1 MRFGLRILWK
11 DRGFTLT
18 VVATLALCIAAN
30 TSIFA
35 VVNAVLLKPLPF
47 AESERLAVIFN
58 SYPGAGAVRAS
69 NGVPDYYDRLAQMPA
84 FEDIAMYRSMGV
96 TIGGQGGD
104 VERVTSMPVT
114 PSFFRLL
121 RTQPYRG
128 QLFPERDVEVGQTR
142 RAVLS
147 YALWQR
153 LFGGRDD
160 AIGRDL
166 RINGEPFAIVGVLP
180 ADFRFIDPEVQL
192 WLPAAF
198 SAEERGDDRRHS
210 NNWQQMA
217 RLQPGATIE
226 QAQAQVDAIN
236 AANLERF
243 PQLKQVLI
251 NAGFHTRVKLLH
263 DDLVEE
269 SSRTLYLLWGGVLAV
284 LLIGCVNIANLVS
297 VRASTRARELATRH
311 ALGASVQQL
320 SRQIFTETMLI
331 ALVGGAAGLALGWL
345 ALNAAGPLALD
356 RLPRGDEIGLDARS
370 VVFVLALVALVGLG
384 VGLFPVM
391 ALRHADLG
399 QIVREEGRSGTASRR
414 TRVVR
419 RVLVASQVA
428 FALMLLVG
436 AGLLLASFQRVLA
449 VDPGFEPDRV
459 LTGSLTLPPARYKD
473 AAAVHAATD
482 RILGAIRAL
491 PGIEAVGVTT
501 TVPMSG
507 DHSDSVIFA
516 EGYQPAPGESLIS
529 PSQVSISPGYLE
541 AMQTEL
547 LSGRF
552 FDERDVSVGGQGS
565 TPQAG
570 AQGTE
575 RTIIID
581 EQLARK
587 FWPNQDPIGRHM
599 WFPSDVQ
606 NLMEPPPR
614 DQWMRVVGVVENVR
628 LDGLVDGPAFRTV
641 GVYYMPIRQSGA
653 RRMSLAIRTAQ
664 EPSSVIGAIR
674 TQIGS
679 IDPELPF
686 FGVRTM
692 NERVELS
699 LADRRTPM
707 LLALTFAGVALFL
720 AAIGIYGVLAYQV
733 SQRSRE
739 IGIRLALGA
748 ATSSIFGMV
757 LREGAAIVT
766 AGALAGLAGAF
777 LLRQTLQSQLYG
789 IGAMDPIVIGTVA
802 GVLVIVALAAILLPA
817 RRAARVDPV
826 HALMG
831 Q

>member
-1 MRFGLRILWK
+1 MDRLLQDLRFGLRILWK

-18 VVATLALCIAAN
+18 TAATLALCIAAN

-47 AESERLAVIFN
+47 PEPERLAVLFN

-84 FEDIAMYRSMGV
+84 LEEIAMYRLGGV

-114 PSFFRLL
+114 PSFFRVL
-121 RTQPYRG
+121 RAQPHRG
-128 QLFPERDVEVGQTR
+128 QLFTEQDAEVGQAR
-142 RAVLS
+142 KAVLS
-147 YALWQR
+147 YAAWQR

-166 RINGEPFAIVGVLP
+166 RINGVAHQIVGVLP
-180 ADFRFIDPEVQL
+180 AAFRFVDPEVQL
-192 WLPAAF
+192 WTPVAF
-198 SAEERGDDRRHS
+198 TAEDRSDQRRHS

-217 RLQPGATIE
+217 RLKPGATVE

-243 PQLKQVLI
+243 PHLKEVLQ
-251 NAGFHTRVKLLH
+251 NAGFHTRVKPFH
-263 DDLVEE
+263 ADLVEE
-269 SSRTLYLLWGGVLAV
+269 ARPTLYLLWGGVIAV
-284 LLIGCVNIANLVS
+284 LVIGCVNITNLVS

-311 ALGASVQQL
+311 ALGASIQQL
-320 SRQIFTETMLI
+320 SRQILTETVLLASI
-331 ALVGGAAGLALGWL
+331 GGLAGLALGWF
-345 ALNAAGPLALD
+345 ALRAAGPLALD
-356 RLPRGDEIGLDARS
+356 QLPRGEAITLDVTS
-370 VVFVLALVALVGLG
+370 LLFVLGLVVVVGII

-419 RVLVASQVA
+419 RVLVTSQVA
-428 FALMLLVG
+428 FALVLLVG

-449 VDPGFEPDRV
+449 VDPGFEAERV
-459 LTGSLTLPPARYKD
+459 LTGSLNFPVARYAD
-473 AAAVHAATD
+473 ADAVRTATA
-482 RILGAIRAL
+482 RILEAVRAL
-491 PGIEAVGVTT
+491 PGVESAGLTT

-507 DHSDSVIFA
+507 DHNDSVIFA

-529 PSQVSISPGYLE
+529 PSQVWISPGYFE
-541 AMQTEL
+541 AMQTQL
-547 LSGRF
+547 RAGRF
-552 FDERDVSVGGQGS
+552 FDDRDVNGG
-565 TPQAG
+565 P
-570 AQGTE
+570 

-587 FWPNQDPIGRHM
+587 FWPGQDPLGRHM
-599 WFPSDVQ
+599 WFPGDVQ
-606 NLMEPPPR
+606 KLMEPPPR
-614 DQWMRVVGVVENVR
+614 EEWMRVVGVVENVR
-628 LDGLVDGPAFRTV
+628 LDGLVDGPQFRTV
-641 GVYYMPIRQSGA
+641 GVYYMPVAQSGS
-653 RRMSLAIRTAQ
+653 RSLTLTVRTAQ
-664 EPSSVIGAIR
+664 DPTAITSAVR
-674 TQIGS
+674 TTLAS
-679 IDPELPF
+679 IDPELPLY
-686 FGVRTM
+686 GVRTM
-692 NERVELS
+692 TERVDLS
-699 LADRRTPM
+699 LVDRRTPM
-707 LLALTFAGVALFL
+707 LLALTFAAVALFL

-739 IGIRLALGA
+739 IGIRIALGA
-748 ATSSIFGMV
+748 ATSSIFSMV
-757 LREGAAIVT
+757 LREGAVIVA
-766 AGALAGLAGAF
+766 AGTLVGLVGAF
-777 LLRQTLQSQLYG
+777 LLRQTLQSQLYE
-789 IGAMDPIVIGTVA
+789 IGAMDP
-802 GVLVIVALAAILLPA
+802 LVISAVGGLLLLVALLAILLPA